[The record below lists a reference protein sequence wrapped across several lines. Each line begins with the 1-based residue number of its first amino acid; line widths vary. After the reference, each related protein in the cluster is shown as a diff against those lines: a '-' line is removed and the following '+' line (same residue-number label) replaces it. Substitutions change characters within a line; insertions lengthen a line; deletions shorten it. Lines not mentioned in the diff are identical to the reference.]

1 LRPIKND
8 TGRFALHT
16 ERGMGTDSTFAP
28 LFDAAD
34 RFAAAARRYL
44 EDVQTPGP
52 QAAEA
57 ARIFGDFLRAE
68 TMDFFRF
75 PWSANFGSGGAGD
88 APPPPSMQDLP
99 ALGPNR
105 EHQLRWQRTADGGRR
120 VSDAQ
125 HRLHLLWSDA
135 LREAAIAFAA
145 RLEPPC
151 VSAAKDSVPGIEAL
165 RALYDSW
172 VDCAE
177 EAYARI
183 AHSNTFS
190 SALADFMNASSAWR
204 KESHAGI
211 ELWAKSLDLPTRSE
225 LNTLIRRVNSLEEQ
239 LRLEV
244 QLRLKERDQLKDPK
258 DPPRTDA
265 PRARRPSRAR
275 RGKRP

>member
-1 LRPIKND
+1 MNSMA
-8 TGRFALHT
+8 RFALHT
-16 ERGMGTDSTFAP
+16 EDGMGSDSTFAP

-34 RFAAAARRYL
+34 RFAAAARKYL
-44 EDVQTPGP
+44 EDMRTPGP
-52 QAAEA
+52 QTAEA
-57 ARIFGDFLRAE
+57 ARIFGDFLRVE

-75 PWSANFGSGGAGD
+75 PWSANFGSGGARD
-88 APPPPSMQDLP
+88 AAPPPSMQDLP

-105 EHQLRWQRTADGGRR
+105 EHQLRWQRSAESGRR

-135 LREAAIAFAA
+135 LREAAMAFAA
-145 RLEPPC
+145 RLEPP
-151 VSAAKDSVPGIEAL
+151 SAAKDSVPGIEAL

-172 VDCAE
+172 IDCAE

-183 AHSNTFS
+183 AHSDTFS

-225 LNTLIRRVNSLEEQ
+225 LNTLMRRVSWLEEQ
-239 LRLEV
+239 LRS
-244 QLRLKERDQLKDPK
+244 KERDQLKDPK